1 MEGEL
6 DISVTNNPERS
17 RYEVAVD
24 GVRAAYSTY
33 ELEGGRVL
41 VTHTVVRP
49 QFEGRG
55 IGSRL
60 ARFAVEDIRDRG
72 LRIKPVCTFTR
83 SWLRAHPEYE
93 SIVDY
98 PAED

>member
-1 MEGEL
+1 VQGEL

-17 RYEVAVD
+17 RYEVAVG

-33 ELEGGRVL
+33 ELEAGRVL

-60 ARFAVEDIRDRG
+60 AKFAVEDIRGRG

-83 SWLRAHPEYE
+83 SWLRRHPEYE

>member
-1 MEGEL
+1 MEGEP
-6 DISVTNNPERS
+6 DITVVNNSERS

-24 GVRAAYSTY
+24 GIRAAYSTY
-33 ELEGGRVL
+33 EMEPGRVV

-60 ARFAVEDIRDRG
+60 AKFTVDDVRDHG

-83 SWLRAHPEYE
+83 AWLRRHPEYE
-93 SIVDY
+93 SMVDY
-98 PAED
+98 PTED